1 MARRLTSGVAAASAA
16 FVLVLMPACALA
28 DALSDLRQVLN
39 RYPANGSFAAS
50 GTVRVQGGAE
60 GATRGGSSSFEV
72 ESGPTGFTIRVLP
85 EEIEAAGAEAVAKK
99 LDPNSPT
106 PKRTAM
112 VALSIFEIMDSI
124 DAASML
130 LQDLSGAVLI
140 ERKATTRGGQPSTQL
155 RIKVKPSFAAQG
167 RFVNEPKI
175 ELRVWLG
182 VDGVP
187 IAAERD
193 SEYSASFLFVKAGNV
208 RKETWQYAVRG
219 DRLYATRNDETDLA
233 AVAGKSMTNTRSV
246 TYSPK

>member
-1 MARRLTSGVAAASAA
+1 MPGRVTSGVAAAVAT
-16 FVLVLMPACALA
+16 FVLVLMPAGALA
-28 DALSDLRQVLN
+28 DPLSDLREVLN
-39 RYPANGSFAAS
+39 RYPAKGSFAAT
-50 GTVRVQGGAE
+50 GTVRVQGGGE
-60 GATRGGSSSFEV
+60 GAARGGSSTFEV
-72 ESGPTGFTIRVLP
+72 ESGPTGFTVRMLP

-99 LDPNSPT
+99 RDPNSPT

-112 VALSIFEIMDSI
+112 VALTIFEIMDSI

-130 LQDLSGAVLI
+130 LQDLSGAVLL
-140 ERKATTRGGQPSTQL
+140 ERKAAIRGGQPSTLL

-182 VDGVP
+182 SDGVP
-187 IAAERD
+187 IAAERN

-219 DRLYATRNDETDLA
+219 DRLYATRNEETDR
-233 AVAGKSMTNTRSV
+233 AVAAGKSMTNSRSV